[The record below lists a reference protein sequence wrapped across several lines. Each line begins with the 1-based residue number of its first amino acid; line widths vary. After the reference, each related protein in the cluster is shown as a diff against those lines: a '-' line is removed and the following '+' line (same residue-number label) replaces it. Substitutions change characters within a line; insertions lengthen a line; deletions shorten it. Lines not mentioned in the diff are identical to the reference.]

1 MNIPTDWIRALAG
14 GAVIG
19 VSATLMLA
27 LNGRVTGI
35 SGITG
40 GLVLPTAGD
49 VRWRALFVG
58 GLMVGGR
65 LMHLA
70 MPGAF
75 TPSRASVATA
85 AVAGLLVGVGTRVG
99 NGCTSGHGICGIS
112 RLAPRSLA
120 ATVTFIAAGA
130 VTVLLTGGAR

>member
-58 GLMVGGR
+58 GLMVGGL
-65 LMHLA
+65 LMLLA

>member
-1 MNIPTDWIRALAG
+1 MDIPTDWLRALAG

-35 SGITG
+35 SGIAG
-40 GLVLPTAGD
+40 GIVSPAAGD
-49 VRWRALFVG
+49 VRWRVMFVAGLMAG
-58 GLMVGGR
+58 GL
-65 LMHLA
+65 LMLRA
-70 MPGAF
+70 MPEAF
-75 TPSRASVATA
+75 TAARVGVATA
-85 AVAGLLVGVGTRVG
+85 AVAGLLVGVGTRLG

-130 VTVLLTGGAR
+130 LTVLLMGGAR

>member
-58 GLMVGGR
+58 GLMVGGL
-65 LMHLA
+65 LMLLA

-75 TPSRASVATA
+75 TPSRAGVATA
-85 AVAGLLVGVGTRVG
+85 AVAGLLVGIGTRVG

-112 RLAPRSLA
+112 RFAPRSLA

-130 VTVLLTGGAR
+130 VTVLLTGGVR

>member
-58 GLMVGGR
+58 GLMMGGL
-65 LMHLA
+65 LMLLA

>member
-58 GLMVGGR
+58 GLMVGGL
-65 LMHLA
+65 LMLLA

-75 TPSRASVATA
+75 TPSRASLATA